1 MKTKTTFLFFI
12 IWASFKISAQH
23 NHSTYSAHKSI
34 TEAINVSSNIIKA
47 RTLDFEKK
55 AEDKPLMFFQVK
67 QKIGELNRLSN
78 NLSAYIETIQKEV
91 DSERVLYELL
101 DDDFY
106 EKVMFT
112 NRGDLSPK
120 ANKLKIKIDSLY
132 DLSVKINVHGLTH
145 LKDFANNHFKTNT
158 DYYDADENKINYFNY
173 LFYDKTNY
181 GIMMTMNYLLLDVK
195 TFQLLYF
202 GTVMSY

>member
-1 MKTKTTFLFFI
+1 MKIKITFLFFI
-12 IWASFKISAQH
+12 VCASFNLNAQH
-23 NHSTYSAHKSI
+23 NFSTYSAHHSI
-34 TEAINVSSNIIKA
+34 KEAINVSKDVIKA

-67 QKIGELNRLSN
+67 QKIGELNRVSN
-78 NLSAYIETIQKEV
+78 NLSSYIEIIQKEV

-101 DDDFY
+101 EDDFY
-106 EKVMFT
+106 EKVLFT
-112 NRGDLSPK
+112 NRGGLSLK
-120 ANKLKIKIDSLY
+120 GSQLKIKIDSLY
-132 DLSVKINVHGLTH
+132 QLSTKINVHGLTH
-145 LKDFANNHFKTNT
+145 LNDFADNHFKTNV
-158 DYYDADENKINYFNY
+158 DYYDGEENKIDYFNY

-181 GIMMTMNYLLLDVK
+181 GMMMAMNYLLLDVK